1 VDIPK
6 IMGDGIGGSMAEP
19 RPDGRGTAEDR
30 ANRRRAARNLDA
42 TGVAEDYVPD
52 PKRWKALTVCLVAG
66 FMTLLDLSIVNVALP
81 SIRSGLHAAQ
91 SELSWVLSGYALTFG
106 LALVPAGR
114 LGDARGRRRM
124 FVIGVAGF
132 TISSAV
138 CGIAPTGIAL
148 VCARLVQGLA
158 GGFITPQVSG
168 LIQQLFR
175 GAERGRAFGLLGAT
189 IGISTAVGPLL
200 GGLIIA
206 TAGTQEGWRWVFYV
220 NIPIGALAIVLAFRL
235 IPGSLGKQNR
245 EELDLFGAV
254 LLGVGVA
261 AILLPLI
268 QSQESLSPLMWLLVP
283 LGVVILAGFLAWERH
298 YSHNRA
304 SLVDLSLF
312 QRKSYAYGASIGLA
326 YFAGFTPVFFIF
338 TLFLQNGLHYS
349 PLQAGL
355 AVTPFAVGSAV
366 AAAIGGR
373 IVSRFGRPLV
383 VVGLITVGIGLAGT
397 ILAVELVPGR
407 HAGLATALPLL
418 VAGIGSGNVISPNQT
433 LTLNEVPVQGAG
445 SAGAVVQTGQRLG
458 SALGIALVGAVFF
471 DAVSRGHGAWDTAYR
486 EGIAV
491 CICFVAVALAAA
503 ILDVL
508 RRGSTPPGDAVIR
521 PATIGAGPVASGS

>member
-1 VDIPK
+1 MTEATPY
-6 IMGDGIGGSMAEP
+6 GRSAAEQ
-19 RPDGRGTAEDR
+19 R
-30 ANRRRAARNLDA
+30 ADNRRAARNLDV
-42 TGVAEDYVPD
+42 TGIADGYEPD

-66 FMTLLDLSIVNVALP
+66 FMTLLDVSIVNVALP
-81 SIRSGLHAAQ
+81 SIRDGLHAAQ

-124 FVIGVAGF
+124 FVVGVAGF
-132 TISSAV
+132 TIASAI
-138 CGIAPTGIAL
+138 CGIAPTGMVL
-148 VCARLVQGLA
+148 VTARLVQGLA
-158 GGFITPQVSG
+158 GGFVTPQVSG

-206 TAGTQEGWRWVFYV
+206 AAGAHEGWRWVFYV
-220 NIPIGALAIVLAFRL
+220 NIPIGALAIALAFRL
-235 IPGSLGKQNR
+235 IPGSLGKSGG
-245 EELDLFGAV
+245 EELDLFGAL
-254 LLGVGVA
+254 LLGVGVS

-268 QSQESLSPLMWLLVP
+268 ESQEHLNPLMWLLVP
-283 LGVVILAGFLAWERH
+283 AGVVILVGFVAWERH
-298 YSHNRA
+298 YGRQHA
-304 SLVDLSLF
+304 ALIDLSLF

-326 YFAGFTPVFFIF
+326 YFAAFTPVFFIF

-349 PLQAGL
+349 PLMAGL
-355 AVTPFAVGSAV
+355 SVTPFAVGSAG

-383 VVGLITVGIGLAGT
+383 AAGLVLVAIGLAGS
-397 ILAVELVPGR
+397 ILAVELVPG
-407 HAGLATALPLL
+407 HNAGFATALPLF

-445 SAGAVVQTGQRLG
+445 SAGGVVQTGQRVG
-458 SALGIALVGAVFF
+458 SAFGVAVVGAVFF
-471 DAVSRGHGAWDTAYR
+471 DAVARGHGAWDTAYR
-486 EGIAV
+486 EAV
-491 CICFVAVALAAA
+491 TVSIGFVVIALAGAIADVVRRASSARAA
-503 ILDVL
+503 PTGEPLK
-508 RRGSTPPGDAVIR
+508 A
-521 PATIGAGPVASGS
+521 AAGRSPSAS

>member
-1 VDIPK
+1 MSD
-6 IMGDGIGGSMAEP
+6 AT
-19 RPDGRGTAEDR
+19 PDERATAEQR
-30 ANRRRAARNLDA
+30 ANGRRASRNLDA
-42 TGVAEDYVPD
+42 TGIAEGYVPD

-66 FMTLLDLSIVNVALP
+66 FMTLLDVSIVNVALP

-132 TISSAV
+132 TIASAV
-138 CGIAPTGIAL
+138 CGIAPNGIVL
-148 VCARLVQGLA
+148 VIARLVQGLA
-158 GGFITPQVSG
+158 GGFVTPQVSG

-206 TAGTQEGWRWVFYV
+206 AAGAENGWRWVFYV
-220 NIPIGALAIVLAFRL
+220 NIPIGALAITLAFRL
-235 IPGSLGKQNR
+235 IPGSLGKQKR
-245 EELDLFGAV
+245 DELDLFGAL

-261 AILLPLI
+261 GILLPLI
-268 QSQESLSPLMWLLVP
+268 ESQEHVSPLMWLLVP
-283 LGVVILAGFLAWERH
+283 AGVAVLAAFIAWERH
-298 YSHNRA
+298 FGRQHA
-304 SLVDLSLF
+304 ALIDLSLF
-312 QRKSYAYGASIGLA
+312 KRKSYAFGASIGLA
-326 YFAGFTPVFFIF
+326 YFAAFTPVFFIF

-349 PLQAGL
+349 PLMAGI
-355 AVTPFAVGSAV
+355 AVTPFAVGSAG

-383 VVGLITVGIGLAGT
+383 AFGLVLVGIGLAGS
-397 ILAVELVPGR
+397 ILAVELVPVHNTGW
-407 HAGLATALPLL
+407 ATALPLL
-418 VAGIGSGNVISPNQT
+418 IAGIGSGNVISPNQT

-445 SAGAVVQTGQRLG
+445 SAGAVVQTGQRVG
-458 SALGIALVGAVFF
+458 SAFGVAVVGAVFF
-471 DAVSRGHGAWDTAYR
+471 DAVARGHGAWDTAYR
-486 EGIAV
+486 EGVTVSIGFVVIAL
-491 CICFVAVALAAA
+491 VAAIADVVRRNSSASDVAAEQPETAAA
-503 ILDVL
+503 
-508 RRGSTPPGDAVIR
+508 SSR
-521 PATIGAGPVASGS
+521 PANS